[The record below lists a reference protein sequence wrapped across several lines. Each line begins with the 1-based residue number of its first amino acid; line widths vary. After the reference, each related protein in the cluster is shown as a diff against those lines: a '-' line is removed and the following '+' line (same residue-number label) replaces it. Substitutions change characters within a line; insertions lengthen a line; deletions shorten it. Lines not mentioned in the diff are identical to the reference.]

1 MFMEGLNWAARL
13 VPTTF
18 LLLIILFGLALT
30 VSGIL
35 QLIQP
40 TEYQFDSRK
49 KAYLKNGHIKA
60 TVDQL
65 NGVGFSKRS
74 TKDHSSYYQLFLDLK
89 TGKQI
94 KLMRTNSFERAEEL
108 AQEINKM
115 LDLPGTSSTF
125 INKYAPTFG
134 LIFLA
139 VFLLIL
145 IFGTVSGLMKS
156 TYLPYSGR
164 EELIKNRNPKGVLF
178 ERKLNGEWGWY
189 ENGDENRDGKYV
201 GEVAL
206 GKPNG
211 LGTYDYSDGD
221 RYEGEWRGGRRH
233 GNGTYTYQ
241 DGSKYIGEFKDGSLN
256 GQGTYTF
263 HDGGKYEGGWKD
275 SKKHGQGTFTYGK
288 GKWEGDK
295 YIGEYK
301 YGKRHGQG
309 TYTYGKG
316 KWKGDKYVGEYKEG
330 EFHGQGTYTSSNGN
344 KYEGE
349 WKGGM
354 RHGLGKG
361 EWGEDKY
368 EGMWKDDKKHG
379 RGTFTWSSGD
389 EALGEWR
396 YGNPWNVDY
405 FDNKGKF
412 LGRFLDGV

>member
-1 MFMEGLNWAARL
+1 MALNFNEVLHPRTGLLVIRQTSLEPTLKILAGSAIMGMIIFVIVSTNISSLMFMEGLNWAARL

-18 LLLIILFGLALT
+18 LGIILLFGLALT

-74 TKDHSSYYQLFLDLK
+74 AKEHSSYYQLFLDLK

-164 EELIKNRNPKGVLF
+164 EELIKNSNLKGVLF
-178 ERKLNGEWGWY
+178 ERKFNGKWGWY

-201 GEVAL
+201 GEIAL
-206 GKPNG
+206 RLPNG
-211 LGTYDYSDGD
+211 LGTYDYSNGD
-221 RYEGEWRGGRRH
+221 RYEGEWRGGRKR
-233 GNGTYTYQ
+233 GNGTYSYQ
-241 DGSKYIGEFKDGSLN
+241 DGK
-256 GQGTYTF
+256 
-263 HDGGKYEGGWKD
+263 
-275 SKKHGQGTFTYGK
+275 
-288 GKWEGDK
+288 
-295 YIGEYK
+295 
-301 YGKRHGQG
+301 
-309 TYTYGKG
+309 
-316 KWKGDKYVGEYKEG
+316 
-330 EFHGQGTYTSSNGN
+330 

-349 WKGGM
+349 WKYN
-354 RHGLGKG
+354 KN
-361 EWGEDKY
+361 
-368 EGMWKDDKKHG
+368 HG
-379 RGTFTWSSGD
+379 RGTFTSADGSKFV
-389 EALGEWR
+389 GEFKE
-396 YGNPWNVDY
+396 NEFWNIE
-405 FDNKGKF
+405 
-412 LGRFLDGV
+412 

>member
-1 MFMEGLNWAARL
+1 MALNFNEVLHPRTGLLVIRQTWLEPTLKILAGSAIMGMIIFVIVSTNITSLMFMEGLNWAARL

-35 QLIQP
+35 QLFQP

-94 KLMRTNSFERAEEL
+94 KLMKTNSYERAEEL

-115 LDLPGTSSTF
+115 LDLPGTASTF
-125 INKYAPTFG
+125 INKYSQTFL

-139 VFLLIL
+139 IFLLIL
-145 IFGTVSGLMKS
+145 IFGTVNDFWPGLLTNK
-156 TYLPYSGR
+156 TPKINEKYIPYSGR

-178 ERKLNGEWGWY
+178 ERKLNGKWGWY

-201 GEVAL
+201 GEIAL

-211 LGTYDYSDGD
+211 LGTYDFSNGD

-233 GNGTYTYQ
+233 GNGTYSYQ
-241 DGSKYIGEFKDGSLN
+241 DGSKYV
-256 GQGTYTF
+256 
-263 HDGGKYEGGWKD
+263 GGWK
-275 SKKHGQGTFTYGK
+275 Y
-288 GKWEGDK
+288 
-295 YIGEYK
+295 
-301 YGKRHGQG
+301 
-309 TYTYGKG
+309 
-316 KWKGDKYVGEYKEG
+316 
-330 EFHGQGTYTSSNGN
+330 NN
-344 KYEGE
+344 N
-349 WKGGM
+349 
-354 RHGLGKG
+354 
-361 EWGEDKY
+361 
-368 EGMWKDDKKHG
+368 HG
-379 RGTFTWSSGD
+379 RGTFTSADGSKFVGEFKENEFWNIEQINKNGD
-389 EALGEWR
+389 TIKKWI
-396 YGNPWNVDY
+396 N
-405 FDNKGKF
+405 GKKQ
-412 LGRFLDGV
+412 